1 MRRFAIASL
10 AVPLMLL
17 LAVGP
22 VAADTTPG
30 GSGTNFASFS
40 TTCSN
45 SGGRQ
50 VCTDTNLQV
59 FPDESG
65 TPQTCLDLQTYS
77 ISSTGRFT
85 FISDQFGCAPTGS
98 NLTVGSDLSVTLAS
112 STISMQSCAAHK
124 RQCSG
129 STNATVSASDSV
141 VGDVSVTTTRSTTV
155 SGNCT
160 IKTTS
165 TDTSASLTGT
175 ITINGSSADEQG
187 FVDIFKVTQ
196 TIRCK

>member
-10 AVPLMLL
+10 AVPLALL

-22 VAADTTPG
+22 VAADTGPA
-30 GSGTNFASFS
+30 GSGTSFFSFAE
-40 TTCSN
+40 TCTA
-45 SGGRQ
+45 SGARQ

-65 TPQTCLDLQTYS
+65 APQTCLDIFTYS

-98 NLTVGSDLSVTLAS
+98 NLTIGSDYSVTLGS
-112 STISMQSCAAHK
+112 STIPMQTCAAHK
-124 RQCSG
+124 RQCTG
-129 STNATVSASDSV
+129 STNATLSAQDSV
-141 VGDVSVTTTRSTTV
+141 VGDVTTTTTRQTSV

-160 IKTTS
+160 TKTTIN
-165 TDTSASLTGT
+165 DTSANLAGT
-175 ITINGSSADEQG
+175 IMINGSSSAEDG
-187 FVDIFKVTQ
+187 FLDISKVTQ

>member
-10 AVPLMLL
+10 AVPLALL
-17 LAVGP
+17 LAVGT
-22 VAADTTPG
+22 VLADTTPG
-30 GSGTNFASFS
+30 GSGTNFFSFS
-40 TTCSN
+40 TTCST

-65 TPQTCLDLQTYS
+65 SPETCLDLFTYS
-77 ISSTGRFT
+77 FSRTGRFT
-85 FISDQFGCAPTGS
+85 FISDRFGCAPGAS
-98 NLTVGSDLSVTLAS
+98 LTVGSDFSVTLG
-112 STISMQSCAAHK
+112 STDISMQTCAAHK
-124 RQCSG
+124 RQCTG

-141 VGDVSVTTTRSTTV
+141 VGDVTTTTTRSTSV

-160 IKTTS
+160 TNTTTS
-165 TDTSASLTGT
+165 ETSANLTGT
-175 ITINGSSADEQG
+175 ITINGTSSSQDG
-187 FVDIFKVTQ
+187 FLDIFKVTQ